1 MVFKKKIDYQFRKA
15 LTNEKDQIWRIL
27 KDAIHRRK
35 KDNSN
40 QWQDGY
46 PNRDIIQNDLDQGY
60 GFVLTTN
67 DQIIGYCALL
77 INDEP
82 EYLKINGKWLSNKN
96 FIVFHRLAIG
106 KEFLNKGLAKKMVNF
121 IEEFAISNQIFSIKA
136 DTNHDNIPML
146 KLFKSLGYTFCGI
159 VHFRDSPRKAFEK
172 LLNN

>member
-1 MVFKKKIDYQFRKA
+1 MKERGLNLKSNFHYLHNYNKMSINKKKILLVEDDPNFGS
-15 LTNEKDQIWRIL
+15 IL
-27 KDAIHRRK
+27 K
-35 KDNSN
+35 
-40 QWQDGY
+40 
-46 PNRDIIQNDLDQGY
+46 
-60 GFVLTTN
+60 
-67 DQIIGYCALL
+67 
-77 INDEP
+77 

>member
-15 LTNEKDQIWRIL
+15 LNNEKDQIWRIL

-82 EYLKINGKWLSNKN
+82 EYLKINGKWLSNNN

-106 KEFLNKGLAKKMVNF
+106 KEFLNKGLATKPVP
-121 IEEFAISNQIFSIKA
+121 IDQIGSYAIIILLKLLIFSFF
-136 DTNHDNIPML
+136 T
-146 KLFKSLGYTFCGI
+146 
-159 VHFRDSPRKAFEK
+159 
-172 LLNN
+172 

>member
-82 EYLKINGKWLSNKN
+82 EYLKINGKWLSNNN

-146 KLFKSLGYTFCGI
+146 RLLKL
-159 VHFRDSPRKAFEK
+159 
-172 LLNN
+172 

>member
-46 PNRDIIQNDLDQGY
+46 PNRNIIQNDLDQGY

-106 KEFLNKGLAKKMVNF
+106 KEFLN
-121 IEEFAISNQIFSIKA
+121 
-136 DTNHDNIPML
+136 NHDNIPML
-146 KLFKSLGYTFCGI
+146 KLFKSLGYSFCGI

>member
-1 MVFKKKIDYQFRKA
+1 MLFEKKLEYQFRIA
-15 LTNEKDQIWRIL
+15 HINEINQIWKII
-27 KDAIHRRK
+27 KDAIYRRK
-35 KDNSN
+35 LDNSN

-46 PNRDIIQNDLDQGY
+46 PNEEVIKNDIENGYGYVLIQNGQ
-60 GFVLTTN
+60 VA
-67 DQIIGYCALL
+67 GYCAIL

-82 EYLKINGKWLSNKN
+82 EYLKIIGNWLTNN
-96 FIVFHRLAIG
+96 DFIVFHRLAIG
-106 KEFLNKGLAKKMVNF
+106 NNFLNKGLAKKMVNF
-121 IEEFAISNQIFSIKA
+121 IEEYALRKQIFSVKA